1 MNPKDEE
8 IRALM
13 FPEPEEAEAKKD
25 PAEEPESDG
34 STDVQSEAEE
44 PEHEEVDAAEEPTEE
59 QAEEP
64 EGITLAQLADDLEMD
79 PERLYGMT
87 IPLPNRGSFTLGEL
101 KNIALEKIDE
111 KEAVERTRQELQK
124 ERVEFDQKQ
133 TELYRNIEQV
143 APHELVQAQAQ
154 LVAAQSEKAS
164 IDWVALESQNPGQAA
179 LMRQKLDEKIQIA
192 QYNAGQ
198 ITQRMEAVRNEVM
211 TQREQA
217 AQQKQAYAM
226 QTLQSLVPEWRD
238 ENVYIREREQ
248 MVGKLV
254 QAGIPEVDIRALKS
268 PALVKYLRD
277 SLQTVEAI
285 TAARPKVKQHK
296 VLTAQAVRE
305 KGRGKKQAEKR
316 LIQKATE
323 SRDVR
328 VKDEAIRKL
337 MFGS

>member
-1 MNPKDEE
+1 MDKMEE

-13 FPEPEEAEAKKD
+13 FPVEQSEGENLETEEGNTVAEAQPDQEPEAD
-25 PAEEPESDG
+25 
-34 STDVQSEAEE
+34 
-44 PEHEEVDAAEEPTEE
+44 PEHEAVTEPEKVQEEP
-59 QAEEP
+59 ADEP
-64 EGITLAQLADDLEMD
+64 DGITLPQLATELEIE
-79 PERLYGMT
+79 PEKLYGMM
-87 IPLPNRGSFTLGEL
+87 IPLKDQEPVTISEL
-101 KNIALEKIDE
+101 KDIAQSKVADREE
-111 KEAVERTRQELQK
+111 VERIKQELQQ
-124 ERVEFDQKQ
+124 EQEVFEQKQ
-133 TELYRNIEQV
+133 SELYRNIEQV
-143 APHELVQAQAQ
+143 APQELVRAQAE
-154 LVAAQSEKAS
+154 LVAAQSEKAG
-164 IDWVALESQNPGQAA
+164 IDWLSLESQNPGQAA
-179 LMRQKLDEKIQIA
+179 LLRQKLDEKIQIA
-192 QYNAGQ
+192 QHNAGQ
-198 ITQRMEAVRNEVM
+198 ITERMDAVRNEVM
-211 TQREQA
+211 TQRQQAEQ
-217 AQQKQAYAM
+217 QQQAYAM

-248 MVGKLV
+248 MVDKLV